1 MDFVRIVK
9 LAKII
14 KSFVLYIKTCFT
26 SINDLDLLSSIKMFY
41 ICKRIIL
48 MTTEFELPQITDTE
62 KLHVALSVMKSKR
75 SVQKFV
81 SEHGLDVLESVKKV
95 VDTVVEEALEEIRK
109 EEEVRKNH
117 ENALQQAA
125 QGYVDAM
132 KAAGIEVSLNDALEK
147 LSSVNTET
155 PVKKK
160 NPRNK
165 YKFLINGEIV
175 TRPFARPSKEIE
187 AEMAEKGY
195 TDQYMLLAP
204 ESFEQFLKDAET
216 NPKYKSRIDEIE
228 AFFAKKRKSSKE
240 HDVAINPNIE
250 VELALDIETARE
262 KFSIEMTEDFIF
274 NGAISDL
281 TPEQEKLLIAIS
293 DDHTVEGGIDAI
305 EALDS

>member
-1 MDFVRIVK
+1 
-9 LAKII
+9 
-14 KSFVLYIKTCFT
+14 
-26 SINDLDLLSSIKMFY
+26 
-41 ICKRIIL
+41 
-48 MTTEFELPQITDTE
+48 MTTEFELPQITETE
-62 KLHVALSVMKSKR
+62 QLHVALNIMKSKR
-75 SVQKFV
+75 SVRKFV
-81 SEHGLDVLESVKKV
+81 SEHGLDALESVKKV
-95 VDTVVEEALEEIRK
+95 VDSIIEDEMEEIRK

-187 AEMAEKGY
+187 AEMKEKGY

-216 NPKYKSRIDEIE
+216 NPKYKSRIEEIE

-240 HDVAINPNIE
+240 HDVTINTNIE

-262 KFSIEMTEDFIF
+262 KFSIEMTEDFVF
-274 NGAISDL
+274 QGAISDL
-281 TPEQEKLLIAIS
+281 TSEQEKLLIAIS

>member
-1 MDFVRIVK
+1 
-9 LAKII
+9 
-14 KSFVLYIKTCFT
+14 
-26 SINDLDLLSSIKMFY
+26 
-41 ICKRIIL
+41 

-62 KLHVALSVMKSKR
+62 KLHVALNVMKSKR

-95 VDTVVEEALEEIRK
+95 VDTVILEENEKIEREEAILRAK
-109 EEEVRKNH
+109 EEAFDEMNEK
-117 ENALQQAA
+117 
-125 QGYVDAM
+125 M
-132 KAAGIEVSLNDALEK
+132 KAFLKEK
-147 LSSVNTET
+147 LSEKGIEASDDEVAKMLQAQQNSEMSVA
-155 PVKKK
+155 VKEKRK
-160 NPRNK
+160 AKPRNK
-165 YKFLINGEIV
+165 YKFLIGGEVV

-216 NPKYKSRIDEIE
+216 NPKYKSRIEEIE

-240 HDVAINPNIE
+240 QDVADINTNIE

-274 NGAISDL
+274 QGAISDL
-281 TPEQEKLLIAIS
+281 TSEQEKLLIAIS

>member
-1 MDFVRIVK
+1 
-9 LAKII
+9 
-14 KSFVLYIKTCFT
+14 
-26 SINDLDLLSSIKMFY
+26 
-41 ICKRIIL
+41 

-62 KLHVALSVMKSKR
+62 KLHVALNVMKSKR

-81 SEHGLDVLESVKKV
+81 AEHGLDVLESVKKV
-95 VDTVVEEALEEIRK
+95 VDTVIEEAMEEIRK

-117 ENALQQAA
+117 EAALKQAA

-147 LSSVNTET
+147 LSSVNAET
-155 PVKKK
+155 PVKKTK
-160 NPRNK
+160 STKPRNK
-165 YKFLINGEIV
+165 YNFLIGGEVV
-175 TRPFARPSKEIE
+175 TRPFARPTKEIE

-216 NPKYKSRIDEIE
+216 NPKYKSRIEEIE

-240 HDVAINPNIE
+240 HDVTINTNIE

-262 KFSIEMTEDFIF
+262 KFSIEMTEDFVF
-274 NGAISDL
+274 KGAISDL
-281 TPEQEKLLIAIS
+281 TSEQEKLLIAIS

>member
-1 MDFVRIVK
+1 
-9 LAKII
+9 
-14 KSFVLYIKTCFT
+14 
-26 SINDLDLLSSIKMFY
+26 
-41 ICKRIIL
+41 

-62 KLHVALSVMKSKR
+62 KLHVAKDVMKSKR

-81 SEHGLDVLESVKKV
+81 AEHGLDVLESVKKV
-95 VDTVVEEALEEIRK
+95 VDTVVEEAMEEIRK

-117 ENALQQAA
+117 EAALKQAA

-132 KAAGIEVSLNDALEK
+132 KAAGIEVTINEALEK
-147 LSSVNTET
+147 LSAINAET
-155 PVKKK
+155 PVKKTK
-160 NPRNK
+160 STKPRNK
-165 YKFLINGEIV
+165 YKFLIGGETV
-175 TRPFARPSKEIE
+175 TRPFARPTKEIE
-187 AEMAEKGY
+187 AEMQEKGY

-216 NPKYKSRIDEIE
+216 NPKYKSRIEEIE
-228 AFFAKKRKSSKE
+228 AFFAKKRKRSKE
-240 HDVAINPNIE
+240 HDTTAINPNIE

>member
-1 MDFVRIVK
+1 
-9 LAKII
+9 
-14 KSFVLYIKTCFT
+14 
-26 SINDLDLLSSIKMFY
+26 
-41 ICKRIIL
+41 

-62 KLHVALSVMKSKR
+62 KLHVALNVMKSKR

-117 ENALQQAA
+117 ETALKQAA

-147 LSSVNTET
+147 LSSVNAET
-155 PVKKK
+155 PVKKTK
-160 NPRNK
+160 STKPRNK
-165 YKFLINGEIV
+165 YNFLIGGEVV
-175 TRPFARPSKEIE
+175 TRPFARPTKEIE

-216 NPKYKSRIDEIE
+216 NPKYKSRIEEIE

-240 HDVAINPNIE
+240 HDVTINTNIE

-262 KFSIEMTEDFIF
+262 KFSIEMTEDFVF
-274 NGAISDL
+274 KGAISDL

>member
-1 MDFVRIVK
+1 
-9 LAKII
+9 
-14 KSFVLYIKTCFT
+14 
-26 SINDLDLLSSIKMFY
+26 
-41 ICKRIIL
+41 

-62 KLHVALSVMKSKR
+62 KLHVALNVMKSKR

-147 LSSVNTET
+147 LSSVNAET
-155 PVKKK
+155 PVKKAK
-160 NPRNK
+160 SSKPRK
-165 YKFLINGEIV
+165 EYKFLIGGETV
-175 TRPFARPSKEIE
+175 TRPFARPSREIE
-187 AEMAEKGY
+187 EEMQANGY
-195 TDQYMLLAP
+195 SEQYMLLSP
-204 ESFEQFLKDAET
+204 ESFEEFLADAET
-216 NPKYKSRIDEIE
+216 NPKYKARIDEIK
-228 AFFAKKRKSSKE
+228 AFFAKKPDGSKE
-240 HDVAINPNIE
+240 QDVADINTNIE
-250 VELALDIETARE
+250 VELALDIDTARE

-274 NGAISDL
+274 QGAISDL
-281 TPEQEKLLIAIS
+281 TSEQEKLLIAIS
-293 DDHTVEGGIDAI
+293 NDGTVEGGIDAI

>member
-1 MDFVRIVK
+1 
-9 LAKII
+9 
-14 KSFVLYIKTCFT
+14 
-26 SINDLDLLSSIKMFY
+26 
-41 ICKRIIL
+41 

-62 KLHVALSVMKSKR
+62 KLHVALNVMKSKR

-81 SEHGLDVLESVKKV
+81 AEHGLDVLESVKKV
-95 VDTVVEEALEEIRK
+95 VDTVVEEAMEEIRK

-147 LSSVNTET
+147 LSSVNAET

-175 TRPFARPSKEIE
+175 TRPFARPTKEIE
-187 AEMAEKGY
+187 EEMQANGY
-195 TDQYMLLAP
+195 SEQYMLLSP
-204 ESFEQFLKDAET
+204 ESFDEFLADAET
-216 NPKYKSRIDEIE
+216 NPKYKSRIDEIK
-228 AFFAKKRKSSKE
+228 AFFAKKPDSSKE
-240 HDVAINPNIE
+240 QDVADINTNIE
-250 VELALDIETARE
+250 VELALDIDTARE

>member
-1 MDFVRIVK
+1 
-9 LAKII
+9 
-14 KSFVLYIKTCFT
+14 
-26 SINDLDLLSSIKMFY
+26 
-41 ICKRIIL
+41 

-62 KLHVALSVMKSKR
+62 KLHVALNVMKSKR

-81 SEHGLDVLESVKKV
+81 AEHGLDVLESVKKV
-95 VDTVVEEALEEIRK
+95 VDTVIEEAMEEIRK

-117 ENALQQAA
+117 ENALKQAA

-147 LSSVNTET
+147 LSSVNAET

-165 YKFLINGEIV
+165 YKFLIGGEVV
-175 TRPFARPSKEIE
+175 TRPFARPTKEIE

-216 NPKYKSRIDEIE
+216 NPKYKSRIEEIE

-240 HDVAINPNIE
+240 HDVTINTNIE

-262 KFSIEMTEDFIF
+262 KFSIEMTEDFVF
-274 NGAISDL
+274 KGAISDL

-305 EALDS
+305 EALDL

>member
-1 MDFVRIVK
+1 
-9 LAKII
+9 
-14 KSFVLYIKTCFT
+14 
-26 SINDLDLLSSIKMFY
+26 
-41 ICKRIIL
+41 

-62 KLHVALSVMKSKR
+62 KLHVALNVMKSKR

-95 VDTVVEEALEEIRK
+95 VDTVILEENEKIEREEAILRAK
-109 EEEVRKNH
+109 EEAFDEMNEK
-117 ENALQQAA
+117 
-125 QGYVDAM
+125 M
-132 KAAGIEVSLNDALEK
+132 KAFLKEK
-147 LSSVNTET
+147 LSEKGIEASDDEVAKMLQAQQNSEMSVT
-155 PVKKK
+155 VKEKRK
-160 NPRNK
+160 AKPRNK
-165 YKFLINGEIV
+165 YKFLIGGEVV

-216 NPKYKSRIDEIE
+216 NPKYKSRIEEIE
-228 AFFAKKRKSSKE
+228 AFFAKKRNGSKE
-240 HDVAINPNIE
+240 QDVADINTNIE

-274 NGAISDL
+274 QGAISEL
-281 TPEQEKLLIAIS
+281 TTEQEKLLIAIS

>member
-1 MDFVRIVK
+1 
-9 LAKII
+9 
-14 KSFVLYIKTCFT
+14 
-26 SINDLDLLSSIKMFY
+26 
-41 ICKRIIL
+41 

-147 LSSVNTET
+147 LSSVNAET
-155 PVKKK
+155 PVKKTK
-160 NPRNK
+160 STKPRNK
-165 YKFLINGEIV
+165 YNFLIGGETV
-175 TRPFARPSKEIE
+175 TRPFARPTKEIE

-216 NPKYKSRIDEIE
+216 NPKYKSRIEEIE

-240 HDVAINPNIE
+240 HDATAINPNIE

-274 NGAISDL
+274 QGAISDL

>member
-1 MDFVRIVK
+1 
-9 LAKII
+9 
-14 KSFVLYIKTCFT
+14 
-26 SINDLDLLSSIKMFY
+26 
-41 ICKRIIL
+41 

-62 KLHVALSVMKSKR
+62 KLHVAKDVMKSKR

-147 LSSVNTET
+147 LSSVNAET
-155 PVKKK
+155 PVKKAK
-160 NPRNK
+160 SSKPRK
-165 YKFLINGEIV
+165 EYKFLIGGETV
-175 TRPFARPSKEIE
+175 TRPFARPSREIE
-187 AEMAEKGY
+187 EEMQANGY
-195 TDQYMLLAP
+195 SEQYMLLSP
-204 ESFEQFLKDAET
+204 ESFEEFLADAET
-216 NPKYKSRIDEIE
+216 NPKYKARIDEIK
-228 AFFAKKRKSSKE
+228 AFFAKKPDGSKE
-240 HDVAINPNIE
+240 QDVADINTNIE
-250 VELALDIETARE
+250 VELALDIDTARE

-274 NGAISDL
+274 QGAISDL
-281 TPEQEKLLIAIS
+281 TSEQEKLLIAIS
-293 DDHTVEGGIDAI
+293 NDGTVEGGIDAI

>member
-1 MDFVRIVK
+1 
-9 LAKII
+9 
-14 KSFVLYIKTCFT
+14 
-26 SINDLDLLSSIKMFY
+26 
-41 ICKRIIL
+41 

-81 SEHGLDVLESVKKV
+81 SEHGFDVLESVKKV

-147 LSSVNTET
+147 LSSVNAET
-155 PVKKK
+155 PAKKTK
-160 NPRNK
+160 STKPRNK
-165 YKFLINGEIV
+165 YKFLIGGETV
-175 TRPFARPSKEIE
+175 TRPFARPTKEIE

-216 NPKYKSRIDEIE
+216 NPKYKSRIEEIE

-240 HDVAINPNIE
+240 HDATAINPNIE

-274 NGAISDL
+274 QGAISEL
-281 TPEQEKLLIAIS
+281 TSEQEKLLIAIS

>member
-1 MDFVRIVK
+1 
-9 LAKII
+9 
-14 KSFVLYIKTCFT
+14 
-26 SINDLDLLSSIKMFY
+26 
-41 ICKRIIL
+41 

-81 SEHGLDVLESVKKV
+81 SEHGFDVLESVKKV

-147 LSSVNTET
+147 LSSVNAET
-155 PVKKK
+155 PVKKTK
-160 NPRNK
+160 STKPRNK
-165 YKFLINGEIV
+165 YKFLIGGETV
-175 TRPFARPSKEIE
+175 TRPFARPTKEIE

-216 NPKYKSRIDEIE
+216 NPKYKSRIEEIE
-228 AFFAKKRKSSKE
+228 AFFAKKRRCSKE
-240 HDVAINPNIE
+240 QDVADINTNIE

-262 KFSIEMTEDFIF
+262 KFSIEMTEDFVF
-274 NGAISDL
+274 KGAISEL
-281 TPEQEKLLIAIS
+281 TSEQEKLLIAIS

>member
-1 MDFVRIVK
+1 
-9 LAKII
+9 
-14 KSFVLYIKTCFT
+14 
-26 SINDLDLLSSIKMFY
+26 
-41 ICKRIIL
+41 

-62 KLHVALSVMKSKR
+62 KLHVAKDVMKSKR

-81 SEHGLDVLESVKKV
+81 AEHGLDVLESVKKV
-95 VDTVVEEALEEIRK
+95 VDTVIEEAMEEIRK

-117 ENALQQAA
+117 EAALKQAA

-147 LSSVNTET
+147 LSSVKAET

-175 TRPFARPSKEIE
+175 TRPFARPTKEIE
-187 AEMAEKGY
+187 AEMKEKGY

-216 NPKYKSRIDEIE
+216 NPKYKSRIEEIE

-240 HDVAINPNIE
+240 HDATAINPNIE

-262 KFSIEMTEDFIF
+262 KFSIEMTEDFVF
-274 NGAISDL
+274 QGAISDL

>member
-1 MDFVRIVK
+1 
-9 LAKII
+9 
-14 KSFVLYIKTCFT
+14 
-26 SINDLDLLSSIKMFY
+26 
-41 ICKRIIL
+41 

-62 KLHVALSVMKSKR
+62 KLHVAKDVMKSKR

-81 SEHGLDVLESVKKV
+81 AEHGLDVLESVKKV
-95 VDTVVEEALEEIRK
+95 VDTVIEEAMEEIRK

-117 ENALQQAA
+117 ETALKQAA

-132 KAAGIEVSLNDALEK
+132 KAAGIEVTINEALEK
-147 LSSVNTET
+147 LSAINAET

-175 TRPFARPSKEIE
+175 TRPFARPTKEIE

-216 NPKYKSRIDEIE
+216 NPKYKSRIEEIE
-228 AFFAKKRKSSKE
+228 AFFAKKRNGSKE
-240 HDVAINPNIE
+240 QDVADINTNIE

-262 KFSIEMTEDFIF
+262 KFSIEMTEDFVF
-274 NGAISDL
+274 QGAISEL
-281 TPEQEKLLIAIS
+281 TSEQEKLLIAIS